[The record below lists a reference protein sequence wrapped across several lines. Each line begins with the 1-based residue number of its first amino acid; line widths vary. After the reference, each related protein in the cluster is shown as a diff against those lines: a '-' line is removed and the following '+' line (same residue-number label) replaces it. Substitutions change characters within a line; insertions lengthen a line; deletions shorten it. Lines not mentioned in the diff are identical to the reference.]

1 MADANITKD
10 GTEGKLMNE
19 KDTEALSPCEGC
31 GSTRIEA
38 RHVECEDCGFL
49 VSFCSDC
56 GAVLETC
63 DCEKYV
69 AGLIPK
75 VDDESDDD
83 LEKNEDSD
91 EDDDKEEEDED
102 DKESEE

>member
-1 MADANITKD
+1 
-10 GTEGKLMNE
+10 MNE

-49 VSFCSDC
+49 VSFCLDC

-75 VDDESDDD
+75 ADDELDKKEDD
-83 LEKNEDSD
+83 EEEEDD
-91 EDDDKEEEDED
+91 EGEDDEEEDDDDE
-102 DKESEE
+102 ESEE